1 MLRFA
6 NKLRSAGRLL
16 ELVVIPGSKH
26 ASVFLSYFLHIT
38 TFVEDKNNG
47 DFLSFCFPG
56 GMMPEFSVWKVE
68 REAWRVAINEYLVK
82 N

>member
-1 MLRFA
+1 M
-6 NKLRSAGRLL
+6 RSAGRLL

-26 ASVFLSYFLHIT
+26 ASRIALFIDLFDQTHFEEMEFFGRKKCL
-38 TFVEDKNNG
+38 
-47 DFLSFCFPG
+47 FPG
-56 GMMPEFSVWKVE
+56 GMMPEFGVWKLE